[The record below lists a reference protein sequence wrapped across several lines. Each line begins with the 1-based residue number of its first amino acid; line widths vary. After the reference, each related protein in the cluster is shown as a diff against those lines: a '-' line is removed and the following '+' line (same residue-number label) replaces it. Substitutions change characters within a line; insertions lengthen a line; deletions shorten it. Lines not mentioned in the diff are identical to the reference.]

1 MTDERIKAFDP
12 VTLLQDLESDQ
23 TRLEMR
29 LWLLTVQDKQRA
41 LLVDRIR
48 HLCWLAAAVRD
59 GEFLSSNQLSEIVTE
74 ANHSLRELR
83 ACQERNTAEQQR
95 LETELSELA
104 EARATSRW
112 TRLRHRLRDLLG
124 QKSAR
129 DSTP

>member
-12 VTLLQDLESDQ
+12 VTLLQDLESDR

-41 LLVDRIR
+41 LLADRIR

-74 ANHSLRELR
+74 ANHALRELR
-83 ACQERNTAEQQR
+83 ACQERF
-95 LETELSELA
+95 
-104 EARATSRW
+104 
-112 TRLRHRLRDLLG
+112 
-124 QKSAR
+124 
-129 DSTP
+129 